1 MHHVGGPSD
10 IPTAGP
16 SGTSSSGSSNNILGR
31 KLSGSLRLSSGSI
44 PEEDEANEDQPL
56 ADNLSEL
63 FWLPARLHP
72 EIAPQEFRNFIRD
85 QTKPENLLRRSGSQL
100 GRRKSMLS
108 RQYQPSDTETE
119 STSLFTSD
127 ADSTPSTTPSISRR
141 PSRAGSFR
149 RSTGLERLTLADL
162 QKLETIARQAAEEG
176 QTGEEGEAQL
186 KRLVRRSLSLNPA
199 AILGGEDAYYPYFQ
213 CYTHMSHSNSR

>member
-1 MHHVGGPSD
+1 
-10 IPTAGP
+10 
-16 SGTSSSGSSNNILGR
+16 LGHR
-31 KLSGSLRLSSGSI
+31 LGESLTI
-44 PEEDEANEDQPL
+44 QEEPEEMNEDQPL

-85 QTKPENLLRRSGSQL
+85 QTRPENLLRRSGSQL

-108 RQYQPSDTETE
+108 RQYQPSDTDSEYPGTP
-119 STSLFTSD
+119 FSD
-127 ADSTPSTTPSISRR
+127 ADSTPATTPPMSRR

-199 AILGGEDAYYPYFQ
+199 AILGGEYHTKYF
-213 CYTHMSHSNSR
+213 HS

>member
-1 MHHVGGPSD
+1 M
-10 IPTAGP
+10 
-16 SGTSSSGSSNNILGR
+16 
-31 KLSGSLRLSSGSI
+31 
-44 PEEDEANEDQPL
+44 PEEEGTEDQPL

-119 STSLFTSD
+119 SASMFTSD
-127 ADSTPSTTPSISRR
+127 AESTPSTSPSISRH

-162 QKLETIARQAAEEG
+162 QKLESIARQAAEEG
-176 QTGEEGEAQL
+176 QTGDEGEAQL

-199 AILGGEDAYYPYFQ
+199 AILGGELFFRFQ
-213 CYTHMSHSNSR
+213 AKVSPDRILICHRSRRPASRRRFVPRR

>member
-1 MHHVGGPSD
+1 MQAELDSLRSLRRRSISQPSEGIDPDLPPSPSKYSHGSPPGSPKQLHHAGGPSEL
-10 IPTAGP
+10 PVAGP
-16 SGTSSSGSSNNILGR
+16 SGTVVGSSSLGRRTSGSS
-31 KLSGSLRLSSGSI
+31 RLSSNI
-44 PEEDEANEDQPL
+44 PEEDETTEDQPL

-85 QTKPENLLRRSGSQL
+85 QTRPENLLRRSGSQL

-119 STSLFTSD
+119 STSLFTTD
-127 ADSTPSTTPSISRR
+127 TESTPGTTPSISRR

-149 RSTGLERLTLADL
+149 RSTGLEIDACRPA
-162 QKLETIARQAAEEG
+162 EVGEHCQAG
-176 QTGEEGEAQL
+176 CGRG
-186 KRLVRRSLSLNPA
+186 KDGR
-199 AILGGEDAYYPYFQ
+199 
-213 CYTHMSHSNSR
+213 

>member
-1 MHHVGGPSD
+1 MPV
-10 IPTAGP
+10 AGP
-16 SGTSSSGSSNNILGR
+16 SGTVVGSSSLGRRTSGSS
-31 KLSGSLRLSSGSI
+31 RLSSNI
-44 PEEDEANEDQPL
+44 PEEDETTEDQPL

-85 QTKPENLLRRSGSQL
+85 QTRPENLLRRSGSQL

-119 STSLFTSD
+119 STSLFTTD
-127 ADSTPSTTPSISRR
+127 TESTPGTTPSISRR

-162 QKLETIARQAAEEG
+162 QKLESIARQAAEEG
-176 QTGEEGEAQL
+176 KTGDEGEAQL

-199 AILGGEDAYYPYFQ
+199 AILGGVYKCPALPVFIV
-213 CYTHMSHSNSR
+213 